1 MNRRKGFTLIELLVV
16 IAIIAVLMAI
26 LMPAL
31 NRVREQGK
39 RAVCLAHLRQL
50 QLAWGMYAD
59 DNDERIVNGQVGGP
73 QPAWT
78 GVDYANALG
87 TTQLPEAQ
95 QIEAIQSGTMYPYI
109 KNYKAYR
116 CPTGL
121 RGELRSYSIV
131 LPMNGFRSLVEDD
144 YVLRPLKRTEIVFS
158 ALRIVFIDEG
168 RQTSG
173 DFAVWYD
180 NERWWDPAECR
191 HGNGQT
197 FSFADG
203 HADYRK
209 WAGSKTIS
217 NAKLPITSARH
228 QMQPESEED
237 YQDLYW
243 FQKAVWSRLGY
254 ETKYVPKY

>member
-1 MNRRKGFTLIELLVV
+1 MRKGFTLIELLVV

-39 RAVCLAHLRQL
+39 RAVCLSHLRQL
-50 QLAWGMYAD
+50 QLGWGLYAD
-59 DNDERIVNGQVGGP
+59 DNDEKIVNGQAGGP
-73 QPAWT
+73 KPAWT
-78 GVDYANALG
+78 GVDWGDAYGA
-87 TTQLPEAQ
+87 TQLPEAQ
-95 QIEAIQSGTMYPYI
+95 QIAAIQSGTLYPYMM
-109 KNYKAYR
+109 NYKAYK
-116 CPTGL
+116 CPTGSS
-121 RGELRSYSIV
+121 GEMRSYAIV
-131 LPMNGFRSLVEDD
+131 IAMNAARNTTVREGN
-144 YVLRPLKRTEIVFS
+144 YVLRPVRRTDITFP
-158 ALRIVFIDEG
+158 ANRMVFIDEG
-168 RQTSG
+168 RATSM
-173 DFAVWYD
+173 DFAVHYA

-203 HADYRK
+203 HTDYRK
-209 WAGSKTIS
+209 WVGSKTIS

-243 FQKAVWSRLGY
+243 FQKAIWSKLGY
-254 ETKYVPKY
+254 TPQYVPKY